1 MASGIELA
9 TAYVSLTAS
18 TRQLVKDINSAF
30 DRAEVEAKRSG
41 KSVGQV
47 MSDNIGSTLN
57 SGLRSEM
64 TQAGKRAGGRFS
76 DSFEGSVDGRGTSRR
91 LTGQL
96 ESDADAS
103 GKKAGRRFASSFES
117 EASKANA
124 NMRAV
129 GREGG
134 AEAGGGFSD
143 GFGAGVAGI
152 AARGGPF
159 AAAIAAAVTAAK
171 VIGPQIE
178 AAMQF
183 EVGRDLVQARLGLDE
198 ASMAGIAKS
207 ASAAFS
213 QNWGTSIEANM
224 DTAAVAI
231 QAGLLK
237 ASDDGGA
244 QAKMIGQLNAVSQIL
259 GEDIP
264 SVVRSA
270 SQAIRTGI
278 ADDAT
283 GAFDLLVVAQ
293 QNGLNVS
300 GDLLDTVNE
309 YSTQFRK
316 LGLSG
321 PEAFGLISQAVKNGA
336 RDTDIAADALKEFSI
351 RAIDNSEMT
360 RDAYARLS
368 LDADAMTAKFA
379 AGGKSARDAFVEVTD
394 AIRGVKDPAD
404 KAAVSVALFGTQAED
419 LGGAMDSFDLSK
431 AVNEFGNVEKASQ
444 AAADKMTSNAANE
457 WETAKNT
464 IIGKINEIRNALN
477 MGDWFSSIP
486 KAINDA
492 FAPDA
497 VLTPGAPGV
506 PWQPGNAIQGGAPA
520 GKNPLDVFAPT
531 GEQGADG
538 LFPAA
543 AALKGRYSEWGFTGI
558 GGYNPTVDQKWDEH
572 HTGTAIDVPIPG
584 GNSGAGISVVQDAL
598 RQPGTQHVIWQQKTF
613 YPDGRVEDMPDRGS
627 PTENHMDH
635 VHIKTYD
642 QGGFWP
648 SGTLG
653 INTTGKDEYVL
664 TPEQLA
670 DLRAMPL
677 GVVNY
682 PAEPI
687 GPKDRTRP
695 GGVPDLGPGKS
706 GNQIALPDWG
716 KQVDEGGAWGAPPPG
731 WWTKPVNPEDRLF
744 PEWWPPGMREIWAD
758 SDPRIKGLSG
768 IRRYDSGGA
777 WPTGTL
783 GVNTTGE
790 DEWVLTPEQIEE
802 LKKQGIDPATM
813 QHGMAAPAGLQ
824 PGLSPEKLAELT
836 SPPGLTGGAELL
848 GGSRTEGYI
857 PAGAGSTA
865 VAGESFMSGIYSMG
879 AEVINGIIDQ
889 AASAASSAAGMAL
902 TAGTFGAGAAG
913 APAASA
919 ATAAAI
925 GMGTQAAKRGV
936 EYGAQML
943 GILTD
948 ATIEQLTPFGAPRLL
963 TTDPTGF
970 MPQQA
975 LMEAAT
981 TSLEKAFQP
990 QQPQGPEQPEPVPAG
1005 GVTSQTA
1012 ELEPGMAGNDYSTTI
1027 HATVKD
1033 VNELGRVMTDQQKL
1047 KSMQYSGRP

>member
-1 MASGIELA
+1 MATGIELA
-9 TAYVSLTAS
+9 TAYVTITAE
-18 TRQLVKDINSAF
+18 TRQLVKSINAAF
-30 DRAEVEAKRSG
+30 DQAKTEAKRSG

-47 MSDNIGSTLN
+47 MSDNIGL
-57 SGLRSEM
+57 GLDSSMRSEM
-64 TQAGKRAGGRFS
+64 TEAGKKAGARFS
-76 DSFEGSVDGRGTSRR
+76 SNFGSSIDGRGASRR

-103 GKKAGRRFASSFES
+103 GKKAGRRWAGSFEN

-198 ASMAGIAKS
+198 ASMADVAKS

-237 ASDDGGA
+237 ATDDTGA
-244 QAKMIGQLNAVSQIL
+244 QTKMIGQLNAVSQIL

-264 SVVRSA
+264 SVVRA
-270 SQAIRTGI
+270 AAQAIRTGI
-278 ADDAT
+278 AGDAT
-283 GAFDLLVVAQ
+283 SAFDLLVVAQ
-293 QNGLNVS
+293 QQGLNVS

-336 RDTDIAADALKEFSI
+336 RDTDVAADALKEFSI

-360 RDAYARLS
+360 RDAYTKLG

-379 AGGKSARDAFVEVTD
+379 AGGQSARDAFITVTE
-394 AIRGVKDPAD
+394 AIGGIKDPAD

-431 AVNEFGNVEKASQ
+431 AVDEFGNVEKASQ
-444 AAADKMTSNAANE
+444 AAADKMSSNAANE

-477 MGDWFSSIP
+477 MGDWFSTIP

-506 PWQPGNAIQGGAPA
+506 PWQPGNAMQGGNGAA
-520 GKNPLDVFAPT
+520 GQNPLDVFAPT

-538 LFPAA
+538 LFPNA
-543 AALKGRYSEWGFTGI
+543 AALKARYASWGFSNI
-558 GGYNPTVDQKWDEH
+558 GGYSANVDQPWDEH
-572 HTGTAIDVPIPG
+572 QTGTAIDVPIPG
-584 GNSGAGISVVQDAL
+584 GNGGAGISVVQDAL
-598 RQPGTQHVIWQQKTF
+598 RQPGAKYAIWNQKMW
-613 YPDGRVEDMPDRGS
+613 YPDGRVVPMEDRGS

-635 VHIKTYD
+635 VHIRTYD

-664 TPEQLA
+664 TPE
-670 DLRAMPL
+670 
-677 GVVNY
+677 
-682 PAEPI
+682 E
-687 GPKDRTRP
+687 
-695 GGVPDLGPGKS
+695 
-706 GNQIALPDWG
+706 
-716 KQVDEGGAWGAPPPG
+716 
-731 WWTKPVNPEDRLF
+731 
-744 PEWWPPGMREIWAD
+744 
-758 SDPRIKGLSG
+758 
-768 IRRYDSGGA
+768 
-777 WPTGTL
+777 
-783 GVNTTGE
+783 
-790 DEWVLTPEQIEE
+790 IEE
-802 LKKQGIDPATM
+802 LKRQGVDPATV
-813 QHGMAAPAGLQ
+813 QHGTAQGAL
-824 PGLSPEKLAELT
+824 PGPSPEKLAELT
-836 SPPGLTGGAELL
+836 SPPGLTGGAELM

-865 VAGESFMSGIYSMG
+865 VAGESFMSGIYNMG
-879 AEVINGIIDQ
+879 AEVINGVIDQ

-948 ATIEQLTPFGAPRLL
+948 AAIEQATPFGAPRILS
-963 TTDPTGF
+963 TDPTAF

-990 QQPQGPEQPEPVPAG
+990 QQPQGPVAPEPVTAG
-1005 GVTSQTA
+1005 ASAHVN
-1012 ELEPGMAGNDYSTTI
+1012 ELEPGTETGPQFVTNVN
-1027 HATVKD
+1027 ATVKD
-1033 VNELGRVMTDQQKL
+1033 VNELSRTLDDQQRL
-1047 KSMQYSGRP
+1047 RIMQYSGRP